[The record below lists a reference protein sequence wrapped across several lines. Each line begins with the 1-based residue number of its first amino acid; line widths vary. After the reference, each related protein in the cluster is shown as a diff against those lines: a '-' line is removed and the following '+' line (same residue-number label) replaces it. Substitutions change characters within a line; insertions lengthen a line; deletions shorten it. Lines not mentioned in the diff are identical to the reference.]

1 MTPRTKEGY
10 DIIKKRTLLVLEAL
24 AAGTDNNDKIGE
36 IDRAQFEKYRP
47 SQYIGP
53 ESVEVQVDKQY
64 ETTCLVVS
72 QKTTLRA
79 KDMTVLEY
87 YNALATIEKQIEAE
101 TKAAKPRHK

>member
-1 MTPRTKEGY
+1 M
-10 DIIKKRTLLVLEAL
+10 
-24 AAGTDNNDKIGE
+24 
-36 IDRAQFEKYRP
+36 
-47 SQYIGP
+47 
-53 ESVEVQVDKQY
+53 DKQY